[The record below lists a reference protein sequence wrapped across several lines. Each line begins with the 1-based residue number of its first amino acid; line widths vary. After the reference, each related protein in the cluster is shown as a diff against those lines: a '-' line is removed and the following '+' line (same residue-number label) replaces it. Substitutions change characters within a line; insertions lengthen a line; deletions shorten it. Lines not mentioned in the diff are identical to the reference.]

1 MEQQFTI
8 QDMIDGAIENEPTKV
23 QAAFD
28 HLIGPKVLDA
38 LEARKREIASS
49 MFSSPEDEGENTTTE
64 IEAEDE
70 DTAPAAD
77 EN

>member
-8 QDMIDGAIENEPTKV
+8 QDIIDGAIENEPTKV

-28 HLIGPKVLDA
+28 HLIGPKIMDA
-38 LEARKREIASS
+38 LEARKQEIAKS
-49 MFSSPEDEGENTTTE
+49 MFSRDDVESQTDE
-64 IEAEDE
+64 IEVEDE

-77 EN
+77 QN